1 MPVAHTPLMSTLDLF
16 ADGRSTL
23 DPDDGEVGTAE
34 LVVTDDVLVKA
45 FALGPGA
52 ELEAHEHAEST
63 NVFHVLDG
71 EVVVE
76 RDGDREAV
84 SAPGVVRHDRGAVHG
99 ARNESDE
106 VAVFTASL
114 CPLP

>member
-1 MPVAHTPLMSTLDLF
+1 MPTHSEPMSTLDLY
-16 ADGRSTL
+16 AEARSTL
-23 DPDDGEVGTAE
+23 DPDDGELVTTE

-52 ELEAHEHAEST
+52 ELDAHEHEGST
-63 NVFHVLDG
+63 NVFHVVDG

-76 RDGDREAV
+76 RDGDEAV
-84 SAPGVVRHDRGAVHG
+84 VTAPGVVRHDRGAVHG
-99 ARNESDE
+99 ARNDSDD